1 MLRASTRLLLR
12 DSTRA
17 APSAPAPLPAR
28 PPAAPRAP
36 GQMERRNE
44 ARRSQNPPAQP
55 PALPAAGNP
64 LPSTAGVC
72 PTPGDLVP
80 LPRLPPAVSPRPGV
94 PVTAPSEH
102 GTGKG
107 AGGVPV
113 GPALPHTCQVTEP
126 QPVTH
131 GCSLPTPGTGV
142 GTRHPHSPRPLTGLS
157 AQGALTR
164 PPPPGRGGQ
173 HPKEK
178 GETRT
183 PQRGSPGG
191 DRRAPKERAQERS
204 RHGAGGRGQHSRQGG
219 TAASG
224 VRGGP
229 RHSSARL
236 GGSCCGEKG
245 GRRVNPTG
253 KSRRVPRCYSPA
265 THEAPLPQTTL
276 RGRRVRGSGPAT
288 AAQSLGL
295 GCQGKEAKRPQLLFR
310 KVFGP
315 LGASFSHSG
324 SEQPPPCSP

>member
-1 MLRASTRLLLR
+1 MLHASTRLLLR

-55 PALPAAGNP
+55 PALPAAGIP

-142 GTRHPHSPRPLTGLS
+142 GTRHPHSPGPLTGLS

-164 PPPPGRGGQ
+164 PPPPRKGRPAPQGERRDTHPAEREPRRRQESPEGESPGAEPPWRRRARPALTSGGDGGLRR
-173 HPKEK
+173 P
-178 GETRT
+178 
-183 PQRGSPGG
+183 RGSP
-191 DRRAPKERAQERS
+191 AQL
-204 RHGAGGRGQHSRQGG
+204 GPAGGELLRRERGK
-219 TAASG
+219 
-224 VRGGP
+224 
-229 RHSSARL
+229 
-236 GGSCCGEKG
+236 E
-245 GRRVNPTG
+245 G
-253 KSRRVPRCYSPA
+253 KSHR
-265 THEAPLPQTTL
+265 
-276 RGRRVRGSGPAT
+276 
-288 AAQSLGL
+288 
-295 GCQGKEAKRPQLLFR
+295 
-310 KVFGP
+310 
-315 LGASFSHSG
+315 
-324 SEQPPPCSP
+324 